1 MFKFGFPLGLNSGMT
16 FILTRVDR
24 LILGALAGTVGV
36 ASYDVASRIPE
47 NARNF
52 YQSFESVYFPNMA
65 ELFGQKNF
73 VEFEKVLNN
82 SLRFIGFVTSF
93 ASLILVL
100 FQKEIVVILFS
111 ERYLSSAPALSLLMV
126 AMGIALAGNLVGTSL
141 VALGQSD
148 KPVKINLVGTV
159 TTIVGNFVM
168 IPLFGFMGAVYTVLF
183 SRCAT
188 LPLNFFFMRKSDIG
202 IKVSEYLKPFGTF
215 VLCAMVFVLL
225 NSDAIILRSFLIF
238 MFLMI
243 CSVLS
248 VIKKEDFS
256 LLRME
261 LQQSIIGLSRFQ
273 NRKP

>member
-1 MFKFGFPLGLNSGMT
+1 MFKFGFPLGLNSAMM
-16 FILTRVDR
+16 FVLTRVDR
-24 LILGALAGTVGV
+24 LMLGALGGAASV

-52 YQSFESVYFPNMA
+52 YQSYESVFFPNMA
-65 ELFGQKNF
+65 ELFGQKNI
-73 VEFEKVLNN
+73 VEFEIFLNN

-126 AMGIALAGNLVGTSL
+126 AMSIALAGSLVGTSL

-148 KPVKINLVGTV
+148 KPLKINLVGTV
-159 TTIVGNFVM
+159 TMIVGNFIM
-168 IPLFGFMGAVYTVLF
+168 IPLFGFMGAVYTVLC
-183 SRCAT
+183 SRCIT

-215 VLCAMVFVLL
+215 MLCAMVFVVV
-225 NSDAIILRSFLIF
+225 NSDGVILRSFLIF

-248 VIKKEDFS
+248 IIKWNDVS
-256 LLRME
+256 MIGRE
-261 LQQSIIGLSRFQ
+261 LIRILPKSPKQA
-273 NRKP
+273 